1 MGTRQSTPTPTKPI
15 KPVTLDDN
23 ELQKVNKA
31 MTKFFNQFQ
40 SGRFVTY
47 AEKLPE
53 SVQILLNKQCERAIK
68 HQNVFPC
75 LLKQLESYRSDS
87 QKNRRIISESSL
99 AKYQSRLAS
108 FEMIQYM
115 YVTIYSYISHLSV
128 KEFVL
133 RPCNMEFLKY
143 IQNQDN
149 SLDLLF
155 QTTNELA
162 ALINEFEE
170 EQTKTTLEKKQIRGQ
185 IVNKLVFLNENIETS
200 LPLVQTIQSV
210 LDEFD
215 SELPSPRKQSYQL
228 TILSRLRTFFTN
240 GTLLR
245 LLFTLVVCTTVTL
258 PIVGDVTSEFSSAN
272 TGTFISSVK
281 DLTSYAVTTLRGM
294 SSSFMP
300 AIGLLGNKTV
310 HEVTDIVCGGVPYT
324 EDMVS
329 IIKTQFPGESLQML
343 SPEYTRIMF
352 CKFSSEPT
360 THIQNFLTNVKNKVK
375 NYVLKGEP
383 YDREETAAG
392 GVGWEPVKRR
402 GALAEQVYSDVV
414 NGFLTSYEHYGGSI
428 NSTIKALVHGASV
441 AGLIWC
447 FSELFSPVTVAYISW
462 YLASKFVDIVFS
474 VVKGPTTIVA
484 YLVRKIYN
492 SYICTSVDSTDPFR
506 ECSSAPN
513 PATAAINNPQQDI
526 ITGYKCV
533 YILQGEHDPENPTVG
548 ICQTVLRESTLRP
561 IKGIIVGFRTEP
573 ECISQCDIN
582 AKRHWLKWVEQ
593 IELNKE
599 MVNGAYCKSM
609 STALEVLPKSL
620 DDASRSKDEGT
631 VTGSRKRQFV
641 NARSERPDILAS
653 ASIHTSFTDTTVAS
667 TSRKRK
673 RDSGSVLVSIF
684 QNKWL
689 ILKRAKYYLDKFSLK
704 KYQDISKFFD
714 KYPFVA
720 DALTP
725 DMRNW
730 SEEAI
735 QSMNL
740 ILNQQL
746 FQNTRFMG
754 NIQNYYKC

>member
-40 SGRFVTY
+40 SGGFVTY
-47 AEKLPE
+47 AKKLPE

-87 QKNRRIISESSL
+87 TKNVNRRIISKSSL
-99 AKYQSRLAS
+99 ATFQYKVPS

-170 EQTKTTLEKKQIRGQ
+170 EQTKTTEEKTQIRKQISY
-185 IVNKLVFLNENIETS
+185 KLVFLNENIEKS
-200 LPLVQTIQSV
+200 LPLVRKIQSV
-210 LDEFD
+210 LDKFD
-215 SELPSPRKQSYQL
+215 SELPSPRQQSYQL
-228 TILSRLRTFFTN
+228 TFLSRLRTFFTN

-245 LLFTLVVCTTVTL
+245 LLFTLVVFTTVTL
-258 PIVGDVTSEFSSAN
+258 PIVGDVTHEVSSAN
-272 TGTFISSVK
+272 TDTFISAVK
-281 DLTSYAVTTLRGM
+281 DLTAYAVTTLRGM

-300 AIGLLGNKTV
+300 AIGLLANKTV
-310 HEVTDIVCGGVPYT
+310 HEVTDIACGGVPYT

-329 IIKTQFPGESLQML
+329 IIKTRFPGQSLKML

-352 CKFSSEPT
+352 CKFSSEPIT
-360 THIQNFLTNVKNKVK
+360 NIQHFLRNVK

-392 GVGWEPVKRR
+392 GVGWEPVTRR
-402 GALAEQVYSDVV
+402 GASAEEVYSNVV
-414 NGFLTSYEHYGGSI
+414 NGFLTSYEHYVGSM
-428 NSTIKALVHGASV
+428 NPTIKALVHGASV

-447 FSELFSPVTVAYISW
+447 LSELFSPVTVAYISW
-462 YLASKFVDIVFS
+462 YLASKFVDIVIS
-474 VVKGPTTIVA
+474 VAKVPGIVA

-492 SYICTSVDSTDPFR
+492 SYICTSVDSTDPID

-513 PATAAINNPQQDI
+513 PVTAAINNPQQDI

-548 ICQTVLRESTLRP
+548 ICQRAPDLRASTLRP

-609 STALEVLPKSL
+609 STALEVLPKKL

-653 ASIHTSFTDTTVAS
+653 ASIATSFTDTTVAT

-689 ILKRAKYYLDKFSLK
+689 ILKRAKYYLDQFSSK

-735 QSMNL
+735 QSMNV
-740 ILNQQL
+740 ILKQQL

-754 NIQNYYKC
+754 KIQNYYKC